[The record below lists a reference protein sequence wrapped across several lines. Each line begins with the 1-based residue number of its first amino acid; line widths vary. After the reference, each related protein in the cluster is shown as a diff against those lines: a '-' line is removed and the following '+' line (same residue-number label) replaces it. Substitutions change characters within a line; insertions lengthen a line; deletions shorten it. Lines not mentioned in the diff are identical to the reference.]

1 MTAVMEA
8 EFGKRRL
15 LMIFQDG
22 CEKDLTL
29 NQLNVVAVDRIVVA
43 KESKVPIISTKP
55 EEVVD
60 LMKVYYPG
68 AYVFLEFN
76 KEYGAH
82 TEE

>member
-1 MTAVMEA
+1 MVESVS
-8 EFGKRRL
+8 GKSRFLFR
-15 LMIFQDG
+15 IQDG